1 MSLFLLAKDYFSSLL
16 DLFYPES
23 CHACE
28 TPLLEHESH
37 VCVFCQFSIF
47 TINYNSQKGDVAES
61 RFSEQPVDG
70 VVGLMRYQKKGSSQA
85 LINKIKYHGETSLG
99 FYLGQQLGERV
110 KASRDIGKID
120 FIIPVP
126 LHSAKFKSRGFN
138 QAEVIARGVADVVSC
153 PVLSGFLVKK
163 VNNSTQTKRGR
174 LSRWKNTDMAYGFSL
189 NEDKLV
195 GKNVLLVDDVLT
207 SGATLTSCSK
217 QIELA
222 GAAKKYVA
230 VLAIAGE

>member
-1 MSLFLLAKDYFSSLL
+1 
-16 DLFYPES
+16 
-23 CHACE
+23 
-28 TPLLEHESH
+28 
-37 VCVFCQFSIF
+37 
-47 TINYNSQKGDVAES
+47 
-61 RFSEQPVDG
+61 
-70 VVGLMRYQKKGSSQA
+70 
-85 LINKIKYHGETSLG
+85 
-99 FYLGQQLGERV
+99 
-110 KASRDIGKID
+110 
-120 FIIPVP
+120 
-126 LHSAKFKSRGFN
+126 
-138 QAEVIARGVADVVSC
+138 
-153 PVLSGFLVKK
+153 SGFLVKK

-174 LSRWKNTDMAYGFSL
+174 LSRWKNTDMAYELSL